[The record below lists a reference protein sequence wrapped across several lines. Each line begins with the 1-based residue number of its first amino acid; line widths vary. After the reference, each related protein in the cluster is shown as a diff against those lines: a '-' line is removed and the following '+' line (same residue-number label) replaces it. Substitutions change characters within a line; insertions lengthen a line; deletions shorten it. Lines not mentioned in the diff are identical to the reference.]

1 MENIIDILSKY
12 RSDIIEIF
20 EIGVAILDDARRLK
34 SVSVDLKLMAVNG
47 IVRAGKVASGQGK
60 SLAALSGFLSDLPAK
75 IAPDLDKLE
84 ALSGDLAVSLTE
96 ASIDVRRF
104 INYTDGLSLIIE
116 SSGEERG
123 AQKFD
128 LLKISNL
135 RTISVS
141 KQLKDIVG
149 SGFPEIVLL
158 ADRGVKVSEKITEKL
173 IGAKNVMNQ
182 AKKRIADIGRSGFTA
197 SYMGTY
203 ISIESSY
210 LRKESHDFASLIDSI
225 KQVTIEL
232 DNRLSDLSDLILKCE
247 LKVEELIKLSE

>member
-1 MENIIDILSKY
+1 
-12 RSDIIEIF
+12 
-20 EIGVAILDDARRLK
+20 
-34 SVSVDLKLMAVNG
+34 MAVNG

-75 IAPDLDKLE
+75 IAPELEKLE
-84 ALSGDLAVSLTE
+84 ILAGDLAVSLTE

-104 INYTDGLSLIIE
+104 VNYTEGLSLIIK
-116 SSGEERG
+116 SSGENQES
-123 AQKFD
+123 QKFD

-135 RTISVS
+135 RTVS
-141 KQLKDIVG
+141 ASRQLREIVG
-149 SGFPEIVLL
+149 VRFPEVELL
-158 ADRGVKVSEKITEKL
+158 SDRGVKVSEKITEKL
-173 IGAKNVMNQ
+173 IDAKKIMNQ

-225 KQVTIEL
+225 KQITTEL
-232 DNRLSDLSDLILKCE
+232 EDRLTDLSDLILKCE
-247 LKVEELIKLSE
+247 LKVDELVKLSE